1 MSGVRTINV
10 ETASSVATLLGNFD
24 GSTVQIPINLLK
36 VLLGAELAGP
46 NYQNRAELFAD
57 LAWSAGAVLRH
68 DLLQR
73 GHSPPAVRVV
83 QASRRCRIAG
93 ATRQIDRKNPARRAG
108 VTGDRPRGQTVKQ
121 PTLMQQTRVK
131 VAEIDCRRRLRP
143 ISEAGVDSLI
153 ASIRET
159 GVMKDAIH
167 LRKKKDGS
175 LVLIAGG
182 HRLEAARR
190 LGWEEIEAKIW
201 TDVTD
206 DWAAIMEIDDNLAG
220 AEMNPLDTAVFLAT
234 RKQVYERLHPESK
247 QMAGA
252 ALAAKRWSVDASDIV
267 SFASAT
273 AEKFGVSK
281 RHVERMVAAGT
292 RLGPDEVAQLR
303 AAPRQVPLAA
313 SGAMRQPDIA
323 GSTRSQGPAG
333 RDHGQGLA
341 TCQLPALQPQTLPPR
356 RRWSRLR

>member
-1 MSGVRTINV
+1 M
-10 ETASSVATLLGNFD
+10 
-24 GSTVQIPINLLK
+24 
-36 VLLGAELAGP
+36 
-46 NYQNRAELFAD
+46 
-57 LAWSAGAVLRH
+57 
-68 DLLQR
+68 
-73 GHSPPAVRVV
+73 
-83 QASRRCRIAG
+83 
-93 ATRQIDRKNPARRAG
+93 
-108 VTGDRPRGQTVKQ
+108 KQ

-234 RKQVYERLHPESK
+234 RKQVYERLHPETK
-247 QMAGA
+247 RGLAGA
-252 ALAAKRWSVDASDIV
+252 VARWDATEPSSVAFV
-267 SFASAT
+267 KAT
-273 AEKFGVSK
+273 ADKFGMS
-281 RHVERMVAAGT
+281 ERQVFKIVAAGS

-303 AAPRQVPLAA
+303 AAPRQVTLKDLTEIAKIGAPTERYDVVRQLAE
-313 SGAMRQPDIA
+313 
-323 GSTRSQGPAG
+323 GSARSAAEAWRAVKRGDEAPIKDPVDDAFKTM
-333 RDHGQGLA
+333 LA
-341 TCQLPALQPQTLPPR
+341 QWLRAPMAAR
-356 RRWSRLR
+356 RRLVDELADQLRPMLAFQDGGRS